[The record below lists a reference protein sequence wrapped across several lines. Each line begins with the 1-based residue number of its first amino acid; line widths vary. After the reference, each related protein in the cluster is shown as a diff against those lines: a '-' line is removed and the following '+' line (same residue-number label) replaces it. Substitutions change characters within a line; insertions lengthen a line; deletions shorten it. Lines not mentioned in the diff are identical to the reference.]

1 MTYSVDDLRE
11 QYNLSMEGGDKE
23 YTGKNAEDGH
33 YWANDPDQ
41 DGKKVYLGHNDD
53 LGRLLADDKLAE
65 ASKSTKYNHDTDVA
79 RGFAGLLDYKEIT
92 HSPKVQEAKERIQ
105 NYQEN
110 WVNTDPDDHP
120 FYSDY
125 EPKSKTATATNTQ
138 AKQSTLYNKGMD
150 DKEQAADS
158 FLEGA
163 KLKLTS

>member
-41 DGKKVYLGHNDD
+41 DGKKIYLGHNPN

-79 RGFAGLLDYKEIT
+79 RGLAGLLDYKEIT
-92 HSPKVQEAKERIQ
+92 DSEKVQDAKERVA
-105 NYQEN
+105 NYEAKYIN
-110 WVNTDPDDHP
+110 YEAEDHP
-120 FYSDY
+120 FYAAY
-125 EPKSKTATATNTQ
+125 KSKNKTATDTNS
-138 AKQSTLYNKGMD
+138 ASSNERMEDKQ
-150 DKEQAADS
+150 QAASS
-158 FLEGA
+158 FLGDHA
-163 KLKLTS
+163 KLKFGN